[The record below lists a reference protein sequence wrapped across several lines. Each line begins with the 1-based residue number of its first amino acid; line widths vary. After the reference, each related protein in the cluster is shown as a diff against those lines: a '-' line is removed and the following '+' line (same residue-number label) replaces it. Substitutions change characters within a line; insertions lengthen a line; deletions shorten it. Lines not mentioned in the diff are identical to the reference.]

1 MSRILNPEISIRPQR
16 TVAAFGRHNAAFKAA
31 HLFSISLFRTK
42 SSPIL
47 DTRTHRA
54 ASGGARAL
62 APVTHGE
69 IVCTKIGILS
79 YKREIKKK
87 CAA

>member
-1 MSRILNPEISIRPQR
+1 MKYMG
-16 TVAAFGRHNAAFKAA
+16 TVAAFGRNNAAFKAA

-42 SSPIL
+42 SAPIL
-47 DTRTHRA
+47 DTRTHCA
-54 ASGGARAL
+54 VPGGAL
-62 APVTHGE
+62 DPVTHDE
-69 IVCTKIGILS
+69 IVCTKIGILY